1 MHTLTRLRTRTRRL
15 IGAATCLV
23 VLAMTA
29 APVAASPASVD
40 ELTATEHYLRA
51 YLKQTRA
58 PGLAYA
64 VIRGDEIL
72 QRGAWGVDGDGRP
85 MTTQTPFMLGSTSK
99 SFTALAVAQL
109 VESGRVHLDAA
120 ASTYLP
126 WLRLGAADTARTVT
140 VRHLLTHT
148 SGLPQVWSTDLTD
161 RYDNRPGALTESVR
175 DLSTLRPTAPVGQTY
190 EYSDANYM
198 ILGAL
203 VESVTGET
211 FGGYLRRHV
220 LDPLRMTRSAATADE
235 ARAVGIPAGHRYY
248 LGRPQRFA
256 APFDTAGVPYGFLAA
271 SLDDLSHYAVAQL
284 GGGRFGDT
292 RILSAEGTAQ
302 MHSGTVDTG
311 HGTYG
316 FGWKNSTL
324 DGVGTRIVW
333 HAGATPDSFTHIVL
347 DPDANLA
354 VIIMTNIYGLPMDA
368 PLSAGAF
375 NVTRILH
382 GGTPATATADPIHI
396 WALGGLLAIAAALLI
411 MLGWSVTGILRIRR
425 HGPTTP
431 ARSRT
436 RTIITTAC
444 WIGGC
449 AAVAAT
455 ATWLVPSFWKGA
467 GLAKLQ
473 LWAPDVG
480 HAIRIVVALSAA
492 LALTRLGISVYD
504 AVRTRRPGAPAPTT
518 APLGGLLRH
527 AGGSA
532 TQTTTGPR

>member
-1 MHTLTRLRTRTRRL
+1 MNTVTRLLTRTRRL
-15 IGAATCLV
+15 AGAAVCLA
-23 VLAMTA
+23 VLATTPT
-29 APVAASPASVD
+29 PVAASPASAD
-40 ELTATEHYLRA
+40 DLAATERYLRD
-51 YLKQTRA
+51 YMQRTRA

-64 VIRGDEIL
+64 VIRGNETL
-72 QRGAWGVDGDGRP
+72 QHGAWGVDGDGQP
-85 MTTQTPFMLGSTSK
+85 MTVHTPFLLGSTSK

-109 VESGRVHLDAA
+109 VESGRVHLDTPV
-120 ASTYLP
+120 STYVP

-148 SGLPQVWSTDLTD
+148 SGLPQVWSTGLTD
-161 RYDNRPGALTESVR
+161 RYDNRPAALTQSVR
-175 DLSTLRPTAPVGQTY
+175 DLATLRPIAPVGRTY

-203 VESVTGET
+203 VESVAGDT

-220 LDPLRMTRSAATADE
+220 LDPLRMTHSAATADE
-235 ARAVGIPAGHRYY
+235 ARAIGIPAGHRYY

-256 APFDTAGVPYGFLAA
+256 APFDTSGVPYGFLAA

-292 RILSAEGTAQ
+292 RILSPEGTAQ
-302 MHSGTVDTG
+302 MHTGTANTG

-333 HAGATPDSFTHIVL
+333 HAGATPDSFTHLVL
-347 DPDANLA
+347 APDANLA
-354 VIIMTNIYGLPMDA
+354 VIVMTNIYGLPMDA

-375 NVTRILH
+375 NVARILH
-382 GGTPATATADPIHI
+382 GGTPATATADPIHT
-396 WALGGLLAIAAALLI
+396 WALGGLLTIAAALLV
-411 MLGWSVTGILRIRR
+411 MLGWSVTRVLRTRR
-425 HGPTTP
+425 HGTTLP

-436 RTIITTAC
+436 RTIVTTAC
-444 WIGGC
+444 WVGGC

-480 HAIRIVVALSAA
+480 HAIRAVVVLSAA

-504 AVRTRRPGAPAPTT
+504 TVRTRRPGAPAPTT
-518 APLGGLLRH
+518 APPGTPARH
-527 AGGSA
+527 TA
-532 TQTTTGPR
+532 TQPAATR